1 MAGRMRWVRNRP
13 LSGRP
18 PLHEPI
24 RMLQFETCALPAQS
38 ISWGSEMAGFSSCKV
53 RRRPDMSDVH
63 DLEQDFKE
71 LLVTKRRAPAAKGRN
86 PPCDSHAH
94 HQASR
99 NRTKLKTYRALRC
112 LTIEIPS
119 SPIESKGRKRLADV
133 VGMKGSWPMCEEIL
147 CEKVFNDFA
156 YRKIW
161 SCARLFS
168 HRNASAKLDF
178 PPHPE
183 QNGMFVVRVDL
194 PIVSSCLPLSP
205 RRVNESS
212 LPDILETE
220 EMLQP
225 SARID
230 EMDDTPVRH
239 MP

>member
-1 MAGRMRWVRNRP
+1 
-13 LSGRP
+13 
-18 PLHEPI
+18 
-24 RMLQFETCALPAQS
+24 
-38 ISWGSEMAGFSSCKV
+38 
-53 RRRPDMSDVH
+53 MSDVH

-239 MP
+239 MPWFSAATDSRFLEQAQDLATESCEADVDAMPKRTNGARRSLWLRFLTSSL